1 MANEPLDVI
10 AESYR
15 LTAETQQFLA
25 QSQARV
31 EKTQQYIAQTQR
43 LGLKIQAFAC
53 VMIGA
58 SLLFLGYVVWQHL
71 AQSQEHAALI
81 QALTQTLQRLPKP

>member
-1 MANEPLDVI
+1 MANDPLDVI

-43 LGLKIQAFAC
+43 LGPKIQAFAC

-58 SLLFLGYVVWQHL
+58 SLLFLGYIIWQEL
-71 AQSQEHAALI
+71 AHGQEHVAQTRALLELVRRG
-81 QALTQTLQRLPKP
+81 QP